1 MTRENRWEPEE
12 QKHKNR
18 QPRLKRVVITGLG
31 AVTPIGI
38 GQKGLWEGVK
48 RGTSAVQ
55 RITRFDP
62 GAFRSQVAAQVN
74 DFDPQ
79 DWVHDGKKLRRMDRF
94 SQFALAAAMM
104 ALEDARLDLKAQSN
118 PYSPEEIGCYIGT
131 ALGGISY
138 AEEQHEIYLHEGIKA
153 VSPMLALSIFGGAAS
168 CNIAI
173 ELGLNGPNVANANSC
188 ASGTI
193 ALGEAFRLI
202 RQGGARAMLAGGVEA
217 PLAPL
222 VYGSF
227 SVIKAMSSA
236 NETPEL
242 ACRPFDRNRDGF
254 VMAEGSAVLLLE
266 EYESALERNAPI
278 YGEILGYGTTNDA
291 YHMTAPLPD
300 GSQAARSMRM
310 ALYEAGLT
318 PAQVGYI
325 NAHASS
331 TPLNDKTETQALK
344 QVFGELAYQ
353 VPISGTKGLHG
364 HALGATGAFEAAI
377 CSLIFRHD
385 YLPPTTN
392 LRDPDPECDL
402 SYIKNEGLN
411 RKVDTILSNSFGF
424 GGINAALAF
433 GRVG

>member
-1 MTRENRWEPEE
+1 MTREDRWEPESA
-12 QKHKNR
+12 QSTNR
-18 QPRLKRVVITGLG
+18 PSGQKRVVITGLG

-48 RGTSAVQ
+48 RGVSAVQ
-55 RITRFDP
+55 RVTRFDP
-62 GAFRSQVAAQVN
+62 GQFRSQVAAQVN

-79 DWVHDGKKLRRMDRF
+79 DWVHDGKKLRRLDRF
-94 SQFALAAAMM
+94 SQFGLAAAML
-104 ALEDARLDLKAQSN
+104 ALEDAGLNLKDAAN
-118 PYSPEEIGCYIGT
+118 PYSPEEVGCYIGT
-131 ALGGISY
+131 ALGGITY
-138 AEEQHEIYLHEGIKA
+138 AEEQHEIYMTDGIRA
-153 VSPMLALSIFGGAAS
+153 VSPLLALSIFGGAAS

-173 ELGLNGPNVANANSC
+173 ELGINGPNIANANSC

-193 ALGEAFRLI
+193 ALGEAFRVI
-202 RQGGARAMLAGGVEA
+202 KQGVARAMLAGGVEA

-254 VMAEGSAVLLLE
+254 VMAEGSAILLLE
-266 EYESALERNAPI
+266 EYESAVARNAPI

-291 YHMTAPLPD
+291 YHMTAPLPG
-300 GSQAARSMRM
+300 GSQATRSMRM
-310 ALYEAGLT
+310 ALYEAGLS

-344 QVFGELAYQ
+344 QVFGELAYHL
-353 VPISGTKGLHG
+353 PISGTKGLHG
-364 HALGATGAFEAAI
+364 HALGATGAIEAAI
-377 CSLIFRHD
+377 CSLIFRHNF
-385 YLPPTTN
+385 LPPTTN
-392 LRDPDPECDL
+392 LRDADPECDL
-402 SYIKNEGLN
+402 AYIKDEGLN
-411 RKVDTILSNSFGF
+411 CKVDTILSNSFGF
-424 GGINAALAF
+424 GGINAALVL
-433 GRVG
+433 GRV

>member
-1 MTRENRWEPEE
+1 MIRDDRWQSEQLKERSQRE
-12 QKHKNR
+12 
-18 QPRLKRVVITGLG
+18 KRVVITGIG
-31 AVTPIGI
+31 AVTPIGV
-38 GQKGLWEGVK
+38 GQKGLWEGVR
-48 RGTSAVQ
+48 RGQSAVQ

-62 GAFRSQVAAQVN
+62 GQFRSQVAAQVN
-74 DFDPQ
+74 DFDPHE
-79 DWVHDGKKLRRMDRF
+79 WVSEGKKLRRMDRF
-94 SQFALAAAMM
+94 SQFGLAAAMM
-104 ALEDARLDLKAQSN
+104 ALEDAGLDLKDRAN
-118 PYSPEEIGCYIGT
+118 PYSSEEIGCYIGT

-138 AEEQHEIYLHEGIKA
+138 GEEQHEIYLREGIKA

-202 RQGGARAMLAGGVEA
+202 RRGGARAMLAGGVEA

-227 SVIKAMSSA
+227 SIIKAMSSA

-254 VMAEGSAVLLLE
+254 VMAEGSAILLLE

-291 YHMTAPLPD
+291 YHMTAPLP
-300 GSQAARSMRM
+300 GGGQAARSMRM
-310 ALYEAGLT
+310 ALYEAGLS
-318 PAQVGYI
+318 PAQIGYI

-331 TPLNDKTETQALK
+331 TPLNDKTETQAIK
-344 QVFGELAYQ
+344 TVFGELAYQ
-353 VPISGTKGLHG
+353 VPISGTKGMHA
-364 HALGATGAFEAAI
+364 HALGATGAMEAAI
-377 CSLIFRHD
+377 CSLIFRHN
-385 YLPPTTN
+385 YLPPTVN
-392 LRDPDPECDL
+392 LRDRDPECDL
-402 SYIKNEGLN
+402 SYIKDSGLD
-411 RKVDTILSNSFGF
+411 RSVDYILSNSFGF
-424 GGINAALAF
+424 GGINAALVF
-433 GRVG
+433 GRV